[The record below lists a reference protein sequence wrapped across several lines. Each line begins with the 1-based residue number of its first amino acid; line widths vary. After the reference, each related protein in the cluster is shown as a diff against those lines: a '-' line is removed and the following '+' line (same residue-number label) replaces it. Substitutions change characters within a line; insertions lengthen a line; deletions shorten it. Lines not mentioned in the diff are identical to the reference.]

1 MLVSFQTCPQ
11 DQNIF
16 FRFVIPQYKR
26 ISPIIRIISRMR
38 NKGYCILRLCPVFQI
53 LTDRMHQYLRW
64 FSLFWIISVVTGIK
78 RMILS
83 FSVFTD
89 ASGKNEL
96 ILFFIRSSRNRHT
109 AILISHKILCG
120 CQIPAK
126 WFSKRTRDSGISL
139 VEQIE
144 CIILS
149 KRHAIAK
156 PGIWMLII
164 NFHDFPLFPARRH
177 IKLSFDCSGGQTAE
191 HVLIRKEIK
200 QKCR

>member
-1 MLVSFQTCPQ
+1 MQ
-11 DQNIF
+11 
-16 FRFVIPQYKR
+16 
-26 ISPIIRIISRMR
+26 
-38 NKGYCILRLCPVFQI
+38 
-53 LTDRMHQYLRW
+53 
-64 FSLFWIISVVTGIK
+64 
-78 RMILS
+78 LS
-83 FSVFTD
+83 NS
-89 ASGKNEL
+89 
-96 ILFFIRSSRNRHT
+96 
-109 AILISHKILCG
+109 
-120 CQIPAK
+120 
-126 WFSKRTRDSGISL
+126 RTRDSGISL